1 MDNDWEKK
9 EQNRL
14 YEKVNDLLTTH
25 VNSAALIVGSDK
37 NEQRKFETDKL
48 ILESL
53 QFLLGKKDFPHPPR
67 LNYISHREHR

>member
-9 EQNRL
+9 EQKRL
-14 YEKVNDLLTTH
+14 YEKISEFLTAYA
-25 VNSAALIVGSDK
+25 NSAALIVGSDK

-53 QFLLGKKDFPHPPR
+53 QFLLGKKDSSVQNQEDYLTEQR
-67 LNYISHREHR
+67 